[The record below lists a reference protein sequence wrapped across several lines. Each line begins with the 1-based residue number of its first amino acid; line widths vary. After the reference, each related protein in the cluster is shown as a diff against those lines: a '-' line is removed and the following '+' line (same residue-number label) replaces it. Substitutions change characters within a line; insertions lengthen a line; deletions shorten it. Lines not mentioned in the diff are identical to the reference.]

1 LLGSVQWS
9 FLRYFAIAGE
19 RRSKGLGR
27 QFWHLL
33 ARSLE
38 EESWP
43 VRIVF
48 EVEDPANQRAITPN
62 V

>member
-27 QFWHLL
+27 QFWQLL

-38 EESWP
+38 
-43 VRIVF
+43 
-48 EVEDPANQRAITPN
+48 
-62 V
+62 